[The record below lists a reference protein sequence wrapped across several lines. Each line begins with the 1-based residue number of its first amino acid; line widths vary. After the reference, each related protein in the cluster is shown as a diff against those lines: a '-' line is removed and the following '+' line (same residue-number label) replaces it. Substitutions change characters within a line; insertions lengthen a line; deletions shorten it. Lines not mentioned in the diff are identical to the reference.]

1 MEKKRQRKTGKRGK
15 WKREEK
21 EKEEEEEEEK
31 WSKQME
37 RSLSARQMDLSSVME
52 DVLRVFAQRL

>member
-21 EKEEEEEEEK
+21 EKEEEEEK